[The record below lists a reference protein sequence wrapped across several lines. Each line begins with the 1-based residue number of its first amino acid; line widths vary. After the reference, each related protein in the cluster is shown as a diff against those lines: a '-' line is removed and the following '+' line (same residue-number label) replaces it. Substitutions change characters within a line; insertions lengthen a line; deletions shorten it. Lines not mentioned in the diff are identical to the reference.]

1 MALIESSEGGSD
13 PRIRDWVM
21 RESISLAASSN
32 GGEHRGSVDI
42 PVGVKVEAIAIE
54 FSTAVAG
61 GSVDALDFGI
71 GSDSGIFFQSGS
83 TRVLTAGTRY
93 FSIFEYAGL
102 NLFDGHGINPGV
114 RFIGDGDSVH
124 SYGQDLTSRVRA
136 VSAGTSVPENNAR
149 VVLYTRQED
158 GFTAAETTAGVVHVT
173 VYGRRYIF

>member
-1 MALIESSEGGSD
+1 MASIETSEGGAD

-32 GGEHRGSVDI
+32 GGEHRGSIDI

-54 FSTAVAG
+54 VATAISG
-61 GSVDALDFGI
+61 GSVDALEFGI
-71 GSDSGIFFQSGS
+71 SNDGGLFFPSGS
-83 TRVLTAGTRY
+83 TRTLTAGARY
-93 FSIFEYAGL
+93 FSVFEYAGL

-114 RFIGDGDSVH
+114 RFIGEGDSVH
-124 SYGQDLTSRVRA
+124 NYGQDLTSRVRK

-149 VVLYTRQED
+149 VVLYTKRED

-173 VYGRRYIF
+173 VYGSRYIF